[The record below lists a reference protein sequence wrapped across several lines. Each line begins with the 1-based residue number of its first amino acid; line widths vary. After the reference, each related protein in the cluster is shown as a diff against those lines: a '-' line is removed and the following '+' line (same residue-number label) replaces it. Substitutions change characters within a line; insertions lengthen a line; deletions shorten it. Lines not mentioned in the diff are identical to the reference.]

1 MSPAKN
7 PPLTKCGLLLS
18 AFPDQVNAADDAIPT
33 SKVSNS
39 IMNRITMLLM
49 AAVAVI
55 AGCSRHG
62 IKGDGV
68 IKTAERPIS
77 DFSALV
83 VTGGYQIK
91 WSTGKPA
98 LTISTDQNLLPLIK
112 TIVSGNTLEIDS
124 EENLV
129 PTKGITRT
137 LAVREA
143 FGLDHEHQNRWNQR
157 WGALKNADCFHQLFR
172 IKSMKPTT
180 FVERFANNRVGVAT
194 KTCEFFSTAR

>member
-83 VTGGYQIK
+83 VKGGYQIK

-129 PTKGITRT
+129 PTKGITIILSSAS
-137 LAVREA
+137 LADVQ
-143 FGLDHEHQNRWNQR
+143 LT
-157 WGALKNADCFHQLFR
+157 GAINL
-172 IKSMKPTT
+172 
-180 FVERFANNRVGVAT
+180 
-194 KTCEFFSTAR
+194 TARQLSGQDMKLESNGASDISLDGSVTNLEAKLSG